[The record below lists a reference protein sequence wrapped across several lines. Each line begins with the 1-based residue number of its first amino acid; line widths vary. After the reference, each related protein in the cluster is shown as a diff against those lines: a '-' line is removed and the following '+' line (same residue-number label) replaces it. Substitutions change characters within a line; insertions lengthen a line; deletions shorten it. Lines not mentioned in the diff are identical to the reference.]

1 MSKASVTALTLAI
14 ILSGCSPEIGA
25 VQPADGGDTAGL
37 GGGPGG
43 SRSVTMVG
51 APGPVAG
58 IGLPILA
65 VAGGLIWIKSRK
77 RRSGRRGR

>member
-1 MSKASVTALTLAI
+1 MRKLEGLGLALALALAVGPVAMAS
-14 ILSGCSPEIGA
+14 P
-25 VQPADGGDTAGL
+25 PADRGDTPGL
-37 GGGPGG
+37 GWGRGG
-43 SRSVTMVG
+43 SGGNAVVG

-77 RRSGRRGR
+77 RRPDRFKG

>member
-1 MSKASVTALTLAI
+1 MSRASVAALTLAF
-14 ILSGCSPEIGA
+14 ILSGCSPSVVA
-25 VQPADGGDTAGL
+25 VQHADRGDRSGL
-37 GGGPGG
+37 GSGPGG
-43 SRSVTMVG
+43 SKGGTMVG

-77 RRSGRRGR
+77 RRPGRLGR

>member
-1 MSKASVTALTLAI
+1 MSKPKYFALALAVA
-14 ILSGCSPEIGA
+14 LFA
-25 VQPADGGDTAGL
+25 VPAAMANQPADRGDTPGL
-37 GGGPGG
+37 GWGPGG
-43 SRSVTMVG
+43 SHGGTMVG

-77 RRSGRRGR
+77 RRSDRLDG